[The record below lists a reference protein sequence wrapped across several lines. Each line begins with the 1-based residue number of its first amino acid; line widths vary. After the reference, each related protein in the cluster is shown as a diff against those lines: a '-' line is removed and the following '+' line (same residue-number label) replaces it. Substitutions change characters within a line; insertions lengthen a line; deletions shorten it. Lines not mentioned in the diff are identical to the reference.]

1 MNLAE
6 LKARPPWLTVKAPQP
21 GTLEGLQNLFKSL
34 ALHTICEGAACP
46 NAGECF
52 AHRTATF
59 LILGD
64 TCTRGCRFCNVPGG
78 RPLPPDPA
86 EPENLAR
93 AVATLGL
100 KHVVITSVTR
110 DDLPD
115 GGAGHF
121 AACIAAIHRLCPET
135 SVEVLVPD
143 FQGDREAVRTVLAA
157 GVSVFG
163 HNVETVPS
171 LYRKVRPGA
180 DYRRSLA
187 VLAMAKELDPT
198 VITKSGLMLGLG
210 ETEAEVRQVLLDLRA
225 AGCDI
230 LTIGQYLQPSA
241 EHLPI
246 VRYVPPEE
254 FARWEKE
261 GYALGFAFVAS
272 GPFVRSSYR
281 ASEAAGAVRSLRAG
295 CRAKEGDGQSAG

>member
-1 MNLAE
+1 MNLPE
-6 LKARPPWLTVKAPQP
+6 VKARPPWLTLKAPAP
-21 GTLEGLQNLFKSL
+21 GTLERLQELFRGLS
-34 ALHTICEGAACP
+34 LHTICEGAACP

-52 AHRTATF
+52 AHHTATF

-64 TCTRGCRFCNVPGG
+64 TCTRNCRFCNVPGG

-86 EPENLAR
+86 EPENLAQ

-110 DDLPD
+110 DDLFD

-121 AACIAAIHRLCPET
+121 AACIDAIHRCCPAT

-143 FQGDREAVRTVLAA
+143 FKGDRAAIATVLAA
-157 GVSVFG
+157 GVTVFG
-163 HNVETVPS
+163 HNVETVPA

-180 DYRRSLA
+180 NYRRSLA
-187 VLAMAKELDPT
+187 VLAQAKEMAPGVL
-198 VITKSGLMLGLG
+198 TKSGFMLGLG
-210 ETEAEVRQVLLDLRA
+210 ETEGEVRQVLTDLKA

-230 LTIGQYLQPSA
+230 VTIGQYLQPSPQ
-241 EHLPI
+241 HLPI

-261 GYALGFAFVAS
+261 AYAAGFAFVAA

-281 ASEAAGAVRSLRAG
+281 AAEAVAALKARFAPVVR
-295 CRAKEGDGQSAG
+295 KGDEPGVC

>member
-6 LKARPPWLTVKAPQP
+6 LKARPPWLTLKAPAP
-21 GTLEGLQNLFKSL
+21 GTLERLQELFKGL

-52 AHRTATF
+52 AHHTATF

-64 TCTRGCRFCNVPGG
+64 TCTRNCRFCNVPSG

-86 EPENLAR
+86 EPDNLVR
-93 AVATLGL
+93 AVAALGL
-100 KHVVITSVTR
+100 NHVVITSVTR

-121 AACIAAIHRLCPET
+121 AACIAAIHNRCPKT

-163 HNVETVPS
+163 HNIETVPS
-171 LYRKVRPGA
+171 LYHKVRPGA
-180 DYRRSLA
+180 GYRRSLA
-187 VLAMAKELDPT
+187 VLTLAKELSPT
-198 VITKSGLMLGLG
+198 MLTKSGLMLGLG
-210 ETEAEVRQVLLDLRA
+210 ETEAEVRQVLADLKA

-230 LTIGQYLQPSA
+230 ITIGQYLQPSP

-246 VRYVPPEE
+246 ARYVPPDE

-261 GYALGFAFVAS
+261 AYALGFAFVAA

-281 ASEAAGAVRSLRAG
+281 AAEAAEAARSLQARH
-295 CRAKEGDGQSAG
+295 REKEGGGLSAG

>member
-1 MNLAE
+1 MNLPE
-6 LKARPPWLTVKAPQP
+6 IKARPPWLTLKAPAP
-21 GTLEGLQNLFKSL
+21 GTLERLQELFQGLS
-34 ALHTICEGAACP
+34 LHTICEGAACP

-78 RPLPPDPA
+78 SPLPPDPA
-86 EPENLAR
+86 EPENLAQ
-93 AVATLGL
+93 AVAALGL

-110 DDLPD
+110 DDLAD

-121 AACIAAIHRLCPET
+121 AACIAAVHRCCPET

-143 FQGDREAVRTVLAA
+143 FKGNRAAIETVLAA
-157 GVSVFG
+157 GVTVFG

-180 DYRRSLA
+180 DYRRSVA
-187 VLAMAKELDPT
+187 VLTLAKEIAPG
-198 VITKSGLMLGLG
+198 VFTKSGFMLGLG
-210 ETEAEVRQVLLDLRA
+210 ETGAEVRQVLSDLKA

-230 LTIGQYLQPSA
+230 VTIGQYLQPSPR
-241 EHLPI
+241 HLPI
-246 VRYVPPEE
+246 VRYVPLEE

-261 GYALGFAFVAS
+261 ACAAGFAFVAA
-272 GPFVRSSYR
+272 GPLVRSSYR
-281 ASEAAGAVRSLRAG
+281 AAEAVAALAGRAAPVPG
-295 CRAKEGDGQSAG
+295 KGDGQGAR